1 MTSICL
7 VIRFHNLM
15 KLLKRW
21 FAYMVTF
28 LTRLPLHKTKAG
40 SFAAS
45 PHIVKKHSYSA
56 LELTLSSVTFSSAT
70 PAFISFTFTSSTLD
84 TR

>member
-1 MTSICL
+1 MLGYQI
-7 VIRFHNLM
+7 HNMM
-15 KLLKRW
+15 KLLKMW

-28 LTRLPLHKTKAG
+28 LTRLPLHKTEAA

-45 PHIVKKHSYSA
+45 PHILEKHSYSA
-56 LELTLSSVTFSSAT
+56 LELTSSSLSSAT
-70 PAFISFTFTSSTLD
+70 PAFISVTFTSSTLD